1 MDFVTIDIDG
11 GTFRPTEILS
21 DLRIA
26 AETLYSPMKMVG
38 FWDKVQGMH
47 LCPQM
52 EKHKPCL
59 HDPDNPGEKFLPYV
73 ETLARERQATLALLF
88 KHSGITLYLS

>member
-1 MDFVTIDIDG
+1 LDFVTLDING

-38 FWDKVQGMH
+38 FWDSVQEMH
-47 LCPQM
+47 LCPQV
-52 EKHKPCL
+52 ERRQPCL
-59 HDPDNPGEKFLPYV
+59 HNPDDPGEKFLPYV
-73 ETLARERQATLALLF
+73 ETLAKERQATLALLF
-88 KHSGITLYLS
+88 KHSGITVYLS